1 MSTQSLPQ
9 HNSKGNTRIPST
21 PPHTVDGKTL
31 LEVFLRLTEPK
42 PEPKPEPSKGG
53 AK

>member
-9 HNSKGNTRIPST
+9 HGNKGNTRIPST

-42 PEPKPEPSKGG
+42 PEPSKGG